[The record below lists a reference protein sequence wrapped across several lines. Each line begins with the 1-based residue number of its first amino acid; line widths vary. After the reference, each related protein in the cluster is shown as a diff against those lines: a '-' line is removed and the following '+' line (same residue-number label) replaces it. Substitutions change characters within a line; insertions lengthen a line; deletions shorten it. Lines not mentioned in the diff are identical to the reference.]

1 MKILFISPTFSG
13 VGGIGA
19 HAFRL
24 SQKLGQEGYDVEL
37 MDVPH
42 IPIKNLKNPSF
53 SVFGTLKALSNSK
66 TYDVVHAWNVPSAF
80 IMKHIKAKKKI
91 LSVHGIYSQQ
101 VKMLH
106 SKLTG
111 SIIGSKESEVLD
123 WADVLTTDS
132 KSVQLEY
139 KKKLGKDFEYIP
151 APLDPKRFTD
161 IPDVKKIQ
169 KQVVYLGRDSFE
181 KGIDILK
188 KIEPNIDGS
197 VKYCTS
203 LEWHKAM
210 EVLKSSQV
218 LVLPSRIES
227 VPQSILEAFYL
238 KIPVIATN
246 VGGVHELVSNNKTGL
261 LVTPNNS
268 KELLEKINYLL
279 NDIDLCNRLANNAHE
294 FVLKNFS
301 WEVLL
306 PKYIKLYGNL

>member
-13 VGGIGA
+13 AGGIGA

-24 SQKLGQEGYDVEL
+24 SQKLSQEGYDIEL

-188 KIEPNIDGS
+188 KIESNIDGS

-238 KIPVIATN
+238 KIPVIATD
-246 VGGVHELVSNNKTGL
+246 VGGVHEIISNNKTGL

-268 KELLEKINYLL
+268 KELLENINYLL

-294 FVLKNFS
+294 FVMKNFS

-306 PKYIKLYGNL
+306 PKYLKLYEN

>member
-13 VGGIGA
+13 AGGIGA

-24 SQKLGQEGYDVEL
+24 SQKLSEEGYDVEL

-151 APLDPKRFTD
+151 APLDPKRFTN

-238 KIPVIATN
+238 KIPVIATD
-246 VGGVHELVSNNKTGL
+246 VGGVHEIVSNNKTGL

-268 KELLEKINYLL
+268 KELLENINYLL

-294 FVLKNFS
+294 FVMKNFS

-306 PKYIKLYGNL
+306 PKYVKLYEN

>member
-13 VGGIGA
+13 AGGIGP

-24 SQKLGQEGYDVEL
+24 SQKLSEEGYDIEL
-37 MDVPH
+37 MDVPR

-80 IMKHIKAKKKI
+80 IMKHVKAKKKI
-91 LSVHGIYSQQ
+91 LSVHGVYSQQ

-111 SIIGSKESEVLD
+111 SIVNAKESQVLD

-132 KSVQLEY
+132 KTVQLEY

-151 APLDPKRFTD
+151 APLDPKRFTN
-161 IPDVKKIQ
+161 IPDVKKNQ
-169 KQVVYLGRDSFE
+169 KQVIYLGRDSFE
-181 KGIDILK
+181 KGIDILE
-188 KIEPNIDGS
+188 KIEPDIDGN

-203 LEWHKAM
+203 LEWNKAM
-210 EVLKSSQV
+210 EVLKSSQI

-238 KIPVIATN
+238 KVPVIATN

-268 KELLEKINYLL
+268 SELLEKINYLL
-279 NDIDLCNRLANNAHE
+279 NDIELCNRLANNAHE
-294 FVLKNFS
+294 FVMENFS

-306 PKYIKLYGNL
+306 PKYIKLYEN

>member
-13 VGGIGA
+13 AGGIGP
-19 HAFRL
+19 HASRL
-24 SQKLGQEGYDVEL
+24 AQKLGQEGHDVEL

-53 SVFGTLKALSNSK
+53 SIFGTFKALANSK

-80 IMKHIKAKKKI
+80 IMKHIRAKKKI
-91 LSVHGIYSQQ
+91 LSVHGVYSQQ

-106 SKLTG
+106 SKLT
-111 SIIGSKESEVLD
+111 SNIVTSKENQVLD
-123 WADVLTTDS
+123 YADVLTTDS
-132 KSVQLEY
+132 KTVQLEY
-139 KKKLGKDFEYIP
+139 KKKLGKNFEYIP
-151 APLDPKRFTD
+151 APLDPKRFVD
-161 IPDVKKIQ
+161 IPDMKKNL

-188 KIEPNIDGS
+188 KIEPNIDGN

-210 EVLKSSQV
+210 EVLKSSQI

-238 KIPVIATN
+238 KIPVIATD
-246 VGGVHELVSNNKTGL
+246 VGGVHELVSNDKTGL

-268 KELLEKINYLL
+268 KELLEKVNYLL
-279 NDIDLCNRLANNAHE
+279 NDIELCNRLANNAHE
-294 FVLKNFS
+294 FVMKNFS

-306 PKYIKLYGNL
+306 PKYIELYEN

>member
-13 VGGIGA
+13 AGGIGA

-24 SQKLGQEGYDVEL
+24 SQKLSQEGYDIEL

-66 TYDVVHAWNVPSAF
+66 TYDVVHAWNVPSAL
-80 IMKHIKAKKKI
+80 IMKRIKAKKKI
-91 LSVHGIYSQQ
+91 LSVHGVYSQQ

-111 SIIGSKESEVLD
+111 SIVGSKESEVLD

-238 KIPVIATN
+238 KIPVIATD

-261 LVTPNNS
+261 LITPNNS
-268 KELLEKINYLL
+268 KELLENINYLL

-294 FVLKNFS
+294 FVMKNFS

-306 PKYIKLYGNL
+306 PKYLKLYEN

>member
-13 VGGIGA
+13 AGGIGA

-24 SQKLGQEGYDVEL
+24 SQKLSQEGYDVEL

-111 SIIGSKESEVLD
+111 SIVGSKESEVLD

-294 FVLKNFS
+294 FVMKNFS

-306 PKYIKLYGNL
+306 PKYLKLYEN

>member
-13 VGGIGA
+13 AGGIGP
-19 HAFRL
+19 HASRL
-24 SQKLGQEGYDVEL
+24 AQKLGQEGHDVEL

-53 SVFGTLKALSNSK
+53 SIFGTFKALANSK

-80 IMKHIKAKKKI
+80 IMKHIRAKKKI
-91 LSVHGIYSQQ
+91 LSVHGVYSQQ

-106 SKLTG
+106 SKLT
-111 SIIGSKESEVLD
+111 SNIVTSKENQVLD
-123 WADVLTTDS
+123 YADVLTTDS
-132 KSVQLEY
+132 KTVQLEY
-139 KKKLGKDFEYIP
+139 KKKLGKNFEYIP
-151 APLDPKRFTD
+151 APLDPKRFVD
-161 IPDVKKIQ
+161 IPDMKKNL

-188 KIEPNIDGS
+188 KIEPNIDGN

-210 EVLKSSQV
+210 EVLKSSQI

-238 KIPVIATN
+238 KIPVIATD
-246 VGGVHELVSNNKTGL
+246 VGGVHELVSDDKTGL

-268 KELLEKINYLL
+268 KELLEKVNYLL
-279 NDIDLCNRLANNAHE
+279 SDIELCNRLANNAHE

-306 PKYIKLYGNL
+306 PKYIELYEN

>member
-13 VGGIGA
+13 AGGIGA

-238 KIPVIATN
+238 KIPVIATD
-246 VGGVHELVSNNKTGL
+246 VGGVHEIVSNNKTGL

-268 KELLEKINYLL
+268 KELLENINYLL
-279 NDIDLCNRLANNAHE
+279 NDIDLCNRLTNNAHE
-294 FVLKNFS
+294 FVMKNFS

-306 PKYIKLYGNL
+306 PKYVKLYEN

>member
-1 MKILFISPTFSG
+1 MKVLFISPTFSG
-13 VGGIGA
+13 AGGIGA

-24 SQKLGQEGYDVEL
+24 SQKLSQEGYDIEL

-80 IMKHIKAKKKI
+80 IMKHVKAKKKI

-151 APLDPKRFTD
+151 APLDPKRFTN
-161 IPDVKKIQ
+161 IPDVKKNQ

-181 KGIDILK
+181 KGIDILE
-188 KIEPNIDGS
+188 KIESDIDGS

>member
-13 VGGIGA
+13 AGGIGA

-24 SQKLGQEGYDVEL
+24 SQKLSQEGYDIEL

-151 APLDPKRFTD
+151 APLDPKRFTN
-161 IPDVKKIQ
+161 IPDVKKNQ

-181 KGIDILK
+181 KGIDILE
-188 KIEPNIDGS
+188 KIESNIDGS

-294 FVLKNFS
+294 FVMKNFS

-306 PKYIKLYGNL
+306 PKYLKLYEN

>member
-13 VGGIGA
+13 AGGIGA

-24 SQKLGQEGYDVEL
+24 SQKLSQEGYDIEL

-151 APLDPKRFTD
+151 APLDPKRFTN
-161 IPDVKKIQ
+161 IPDVKKNQ

-181 KGIDILK
+181 KGIDVLE
-188 KIEPNIDGS
+188 KIESNIDGS

-294 FVLKNFS
+294 FVMKNFS

-306 PKYIKLYGNL
+306 PKYIKLYEN

>member
-13 VGGIGA
+13 AGGIGA

-24 SQKLGQEGYDVEL
+24 SQKLSQEGYDIEL

-238 KIPVIATN
+238 KIPVIATD

-261 LVTPNNS
+261 LVAPNNS

-279 NDIDLCNRLANNAHE
+279 NDIELCNRLANNAYE
-294 FVLKNFS
+294 FVMKNFS

-306 PKYIKLYGNL
+306 PKYIELYEN

>member
-13 VGGIGA
+13 AGGIGP
-19 HAFRL
+19 HASRL
-24 SQKLGQEGYDVEL
+24 AQKLGQEGHDVEL

-53 SVFGTLKALSNSK
+53 SIFGTFKALANSK

-91 LSVHGIYSQQ
+91 LSVHGVYSQQ

-106 SKLTG
+106 SKLT
-111 SIIGSKESEVLD
+111 SNIVTSKENQVLD
-123 WADVLTTDS
+123 YADVLTTDS
-132 KSVQLEY
+132 KTVQLEY
-139 KKKLGKDFEYIP
+139 KKKLGKNFEYIP
-151 APLDPKRFTD
+151 APLDPKIFVD
-161 IPDVKKIQ
+161 IPDMKKNL

-188 KIEPNIDGS
+188 KIEPNIDGN

-210 EVLKSSQV
+210 EILKSSQI

-238 KIPVIATN
+238 KIPVIATD
-246 VGGVHELVSNNKTGL
+246 VGGVHELVSNDKTGL

-268 KELLEKINYLL
+268 KELLEKVNYLL
-279 NDIDLCNRLANNAHE
+279 NDIELCNRLANNAHE
-294 FVLKNFS
+294 FVMKNFS

-306 PKYIKLYGNL
+306 PKYIELYEN

>member
-13 VGGIGA
+13 VGGIGP

-24 SQKLGQEGYDVEL
+24 SQKLSEEGYDVEL

-53 SVFGTLKALSNSK
+53 SVFGTLKALFNSK

-80 IMKHIKAKKKI
+80 IMKHIRAKKKI
-91 LSVHGIYSQQ
+91 LSVHGVYSQQ

-111 SIIGSKESEVLD
+111 SIVGSKESEVLD

-181 KGIDILK
+181 KGIDVLE

-197 VKYCTS
+197 IKYCTS

-294 FVLKNFS
+294 FVMKNFS

-306 PKYIKLYGNL
+306 PKYLKLYEN

>member
-13 VGGIGA
+13 VGGIGP

-24 SQKLGQEGYDVEL
+24 SQKLSEEGYDVEL

-238 KIPVIATN
+238 KIPVIATD
-246 VGGVHELVSNNKTGL
+246 VGGVHEIVSNNKTGL

-268 KELLEKINYLL
+268 KELLENINYLL

-294 FVLKNFS
+294 FVMKNFS

-306 PKYIKLYGNL
+306 PKYLKLYEN

>member
-13 VGGIGA
+13 AGGIGP
-19 HAFRL
+19 HASRL
-24 SQKLGQEGYDVEL
+24 AQKLGQEGHDVEL

-53 SVFGTLKALSNSK
+53 SIFGTFKALANSK

-91 LSVHGIYSQQ
+91 LSVHGVYSQQ

-106 SKLTG
+106 SKLT
-111 SIIGSKESEVLD
+111 SNIVTSKENQVLD
-123 WADVLTTDS
+123 YADVLTTDS
-132 KSVQLEY
+132 KTVQLEY
-139 KKKLGKDFEYIP
+139 KKKLGKNFEYIP
-151 APLDPKRFTD
+151 APLDPKRFVD
-161 IPDVKKIQ
+161 IPDMKKNL

-188 KIEPNIDGS
+188 KIEPNIDGN

-210 EVLKSSQV
+210 EVLKSSQI

-238 KIPVIATN
+238 KIPVIATD
-246 VGGVHELVSNNKTGL
+246 VGGVHELVSNDKTGL

-268 KELLEKINYLL
+268 KELLEKVNYLL
-279 NDIDLCNRLANNAHE
+279 NDIELCNRLANNAHE
-294 FVLKNFS
+294 FVMKNFS

-306 PKYIKLYGNL
+306 PKYIELYEN

>member
-13 VGGIGA
+13 AGGIGP

-24 SQKLGQEGYDVEL
+24 SQKLIEEGYDVEL

-66 TYDVVHAWNVPSAF
+66 TYDVVHAWNVPSAL
-80 IMKHIKAKKKI
+80 IMKRIKAKKKI
-91 LSVHGIYSQQ
+91 LSVHGVYSQQ

-106 SKLTG
+106 SKLTS
-111 SIIGSKESEVLD
+111 SIISSKERQVLD
-123 WADVLTTDS
+123 YADVLTTDS
-132 KSVQLEY
+132 KAVQLEY
-139 KKKLGKDFEYIP
+139 KEKLGKDFEYIP
-151 APLDPKRFTD
+151 APLDPNRFTN
-161 IPDVKKIQ
+161 IPAMKKNH

-188 KIEPNIDGS
+188 EIEPNIDGN

-203 LEWHKAM
+203 LEWRKAM
-210 EVLKSSQV
+210 EVLKSSQI

-238 KIPVIATN
+238 KIPVIATD
-246 VGGVHELVSNNKTGL
+246 VGGVHELVSNDKTGL
-261 LVTPNNS
+261 LVAPNNS

-279 NDIDLCNRLANNAHE
+279 NDIELCNRLANNAHE
-294 FVLKNFS
+294 FVMKNFS
-301 WEVLL
+301 WEVFL
-306 PKYIKLYGNL
+306 PKYIELYEI

>member
-13 VGGIGA
+13 AGGIGA

-24 SQKLGQEGYDVEL
+24 SQKLSQEGYDIEL

-151 APLDPKRFTD
+151 APLDPKRFTN
-161 IPDVKKIQ
+161 IPDVKKNQ

-181 KGIDILK
+181 KGIDILE
-188 KIEPNIDGS
+188 KIESNIDGS

-238 KIPVIATN
+238 KIPVIATD
-246 VGGVHELVSNNKTGL
+246 VGGVHEIVSNNKTGL

-279 NDIDLCNRLANNAHE
+279 NDNDLCNRLANNAHE
-294 FVLKNFS
+294 FVMKNFS

-306 PKYIKLYGNL
+306 PKYLKLYEN

>member
-13 VGGIGA
+13 VGGIGP

-24 SQKLGQEGYDVEL
+24 SQKLSEEGYDVEL

-151 APLDPKRFTD
+151 APLDPKRFTN
-161 IPDVKKIQ
+161 IPDVKKNQ

-181 KGIDILK
+181 KGIDILE
-188 KIEPNIDGS
+188 KIESNIDGS

-294 FVLKNFS
+294 FVMKNFS

-306 PKYIKLYGNL
+306 PKYLKLYEN

>member
-294 FVLKNFS
+294 FVMKNFS

-306 PKYIKLYGNL
+306 PKYLKLYEN

>member
-13 VGGIGA
+13 AGGIGA

-24 SQKLGQEGYDVEL
+24 SQKLSQEGYDVEL

-151 APLDPKRFTD
+151 APLDPKRFTN
-161 IPDVKKIQ
+161 IPDVKKNQ

-181 KGIDILK
+181 KGIDVLE
-188 KIEPNIDGS
+188 KIESNIDGS

-261 LVTPNNS
+261 LVAPNNS

-294 FVLKNFS
+294 FVMKNFS

-306 PKYIKLYGNL
+306 PKYVKLYEN

>member
-1 MKILFISPTFSG
+1 MNVLFISPTYSG
-13 VGGIGA
+13 AGGIGP
-19 HAFRL
+19 HAFRVAE
-24 SQKLGQEGYDVEL
+24 KLREIGYNVEL
-37 MDVPH
+37 MHIPH
-42 IPIKNLKNPSF
+42 IPIKNLKNLSF
-53 SVFGTLKALSNSK
+53 SLFGTIKGISNKK
-66 TYDVVHAWNVPSAF
+66 TYDVVHAWNLPSAF
-80 IMKHIKAKKKI
+80 IMKRIKSKKKI
-91 LSVHGIYSQQ
+91 LSVHGVYSKQ
-101 VKMLH
+101 VEMLH
-106 SKLTG
+106 SKITSG
-111 SIIGSKESEVLD
+111 IVGSKENQILD

-132 KSVQLEY
+132 KAVQSEY

-151 APLDPKRFTD
+151 APLDPKRFTN
-161 IPDVKKIQ
+161 IPDVKKNQ

-181 KGIDILK
+181 KGIDILE
-188 KIEPNIDGS
+188 KIESNIDGS

-294 FVLKNFS
+294 FVMKNFS

-306 PKYIKLYGNL
+306 PKYLKLYEN

>member
-24 SQKLGQEGYDVEL
+24 SQKLIEEGYDVEL

-66 TYDVVHAWNVPSAF
+66 TYDVVHAWNVPSAL
-80 IMKHIKAKKKI
+80 IMKRIKAKKKI
-91 LSVHGIYSQQ
+91 LSVHGVYSQQ

-111 SIIGSKESEVLD
+111 SIVGSKESEVLD

-238 KIPVIATN
+238 KIPVIATD

-279 NDIDLCNRLANNAHE
+279 NDIELCNRLANNAYE
-294 FVLKNFS
+294 FVMKNFS

-306 PKYIKLYGNL
+306 PKYIELYEN